1 MFFTYT
7 PTAAARQAAAAP
19 GATPSDKTD
28 TFTVVVSDGFGGS
41 VSVAIDVV
49 IAAADGIWTTISQD
63 IPGEILSGSFTKLE
77 LKFTPYYLAD
87 NRVLVVIGL
96 TNGVTYTFRVTAQNA

>member
-1 MFFTYT
+1 
-7 PTAAARQAAAAP
+7 
-19 GATPSDKTD
+19 
-28 TFTVVVSDGFGGS
+28 
-41 VSVAIDVV
+41 
-49 IAAADGIWTTISQD
+49 
-63 IPGEILSGSFTKLE
+63 LE